1 MLISNQHIATLKR
14 ELKHGPAL
22 GRTER
27 AEYLRQ
33 LIQEMRGKP
42 MSETSRNESVITGLL
57 YRVQPRKTKSGTFV
71 CSFTVAVVD
80 SKAKQYISV
89 VGWKGL
95 GERVAAMALGSKVYV
110 SGRLQSGS
118 WTDSTGN
125 KRYKTEIIADTVEEV
140 ASLQSSLSQ
149 QAAARPISDEDIPF

>member
-1 MLISNQHIATLKR
+1 
-14 ELKHGPAL
+14 
-22 GRTER
+22 
-27 AEYLRQ
+27 
-33 LIQEMRGKP
+33 
-42 MSETSRNESVITGLL
+42 MSETSKNKSVITGLL

-71 CSFTVAVVD
+71 CSFLVAVVD

-118 WTDSTGN
+118 WTDATGN

-140 ASLQSSLSQ
+140 ASLQSRPSPET
-149 QAAARPISDEDIPF
+149 AATRPISDEDIPF